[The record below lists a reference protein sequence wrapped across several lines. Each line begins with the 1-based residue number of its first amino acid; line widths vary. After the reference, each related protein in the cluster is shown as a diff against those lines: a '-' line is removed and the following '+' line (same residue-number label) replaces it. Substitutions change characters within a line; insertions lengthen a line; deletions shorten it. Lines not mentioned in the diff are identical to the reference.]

1 MEEMQPETISQP
13 ATTLQNSDI
22 GSSAVNGTG
31 SRSRA
36 FTSLQQLDWLGA
48 GLLLWMFLACC
59 FPLYDTDLFWHLKTG
74 ELILQNWSIPG
85 YDSYT
90 YTDFGN
96 RWIDL
101 HWGFQVFMAVLYRL
115 GGADLLILVK
125 AGIIT
130 AALGIAYAAGG
141 RGLSPWQRVLCWI
154 LPAIAISGR
163 AYERPEIIT
172 VICLAGWL
180 WIITRLEQRPQ
191 LIWWLPLLQVFWINF
206 HALYILG
213 LIVGTCYAVDLL
225 IRYSIGKRWGLAPV
239 SESLDLWTL
248 FGVAFL
254 CAIAAFI
261 NPYLEEGAFFPF
273 ELFRKF
279 TVEQDFYSTRIG
291 EFQMPIRFLMKYGFI
306 NLYLNAEVG
315 LWVATA
321 VSFVWLALRGRISI
335 FRVLLFAGFS
345 YLAWKASRNTNIF
358 AMIAGFVLCENLR
371 DMLQIRRSHA
381 AVEGKPSRV
390 SQGFAAGV
398 GVLLAGM
405 ILAVVTGQWNLWAE
419 KIRPF
424 GVGETFAWYPHAA
437 AKFMRQRGFPDRV
450 FAAHF
455 GVASVY
461 TYYNAPQGKV
471 FMDGRLEV
479 CTKSTFK
486 KFDEVLRLMAM
497 SDPGWTQLVRDEVG
511 SLPAIMLDTRKS
523 RPAIMGVAATPG
535 WKLVF
540 ADKSVAVFFE
550 EGVADRLK
558 LPLADPEPLI
568 VPPQP

>member
-1 MEEMQPETISQP
+1 MQPTIASQHP
-13 ATTLQNSDI
+13 SD
-22 GSSAVNGTG
+22 GK
-31 SRSRA
+31 R
-36 FTSLQQLDWLGA
+36 FDWLGA

-74 ELILQNWSIPG
+74 ELILQDWSIPG
-85 YDSYT
+85 YDAYT
-90 YTDFGN
+90 YTDYGN

-101 HWGFQVFMAVLYRL
+101 HWGFQVGVALVYRL
-115 GGADLLILVK
+115 GGANLLILVK
-125 AGIIT
+125 AAIIT

-141 RGLSPWQRVLCWI
+141 GPLRRWQRVLCWI

-163 AYERPEIIT
+163 AYERPEVIT
-172 VICLAGWL
+172 VLCLAAWL
-180 WIITRLEQRPQ
+180 WIVARLEQRPR
-191 LIWWLPLLQVFWINF
+191 LIWWLPLLQVFWINC

-213 LIVGTCYAVDLL
+213 LVVGVCFAVDVV
-225 IRYSIGKRWGLAPV
+225 IRRLARGRFGLAPV
-239 SESLDLWTL
+239 SASLDPWIL
-248 FGVAFL
+248 FGAAVL
-254 CAIAAFI
+254 CALAAFV
-261 NPYLEEGAFFPF
+261 NPYLEEGALFPF

-306 NLYLNAEVG
+306 NLYLNAEVA

-321 VSFVWLALRGRISI
+321 GSFIWLAWRGRFSI
-335 FRVLLFAGFS
+335 FRALLFAGFS

-358 AMIAGFVLCENLR
+358 ALVAGCVLCENLGEALR
-371 DMLQIRRSHA
+371 LGRPQA
-381 AVEGKPSRV
+381 TVEGEPSRV
-390 SQGFAAGV
+390 SRVFAVSV
-398 GVLLAGM
+398 GLLLTGM
-405 ILAVVTGQWNLWAE
+405 ILAVISGQWNLWAE

-424 GVGETFAWYPHAA
+424 GFGETNAWYPHAA
-437 AKFMRQRGFPDRV
+437 AKFMRQPGFPDRV

-479 CTKSTFK
+479 CTRATFK
-486 KFDEVLRLMAM
+486 KFDEVLMRMAM
-497 SDPGWTQLVRDEVG
+497 SDPGWSQLVRDEVG
-511 SLPAIMLDTRKS
+511 RLPAIMLDTRKS
-523 RPAIMGVAATPG
+523 RRAIMGVAATPG
-535 WKLVF
+535 WRLVF

-550 EGVADRLK
+550 EGVAERLK
-558 LPLADPEPLI
+558 LPLANPEPLI